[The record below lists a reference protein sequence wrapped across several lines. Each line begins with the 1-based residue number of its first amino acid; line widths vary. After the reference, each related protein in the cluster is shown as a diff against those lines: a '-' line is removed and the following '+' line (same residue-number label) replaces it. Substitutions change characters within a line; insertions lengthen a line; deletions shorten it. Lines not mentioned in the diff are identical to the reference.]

1 MNKLIIGIT
10 GEMASGKTT
19 VTEYIKKHHGGV
31 SFRFSTML
39 RDVLGRIHIDETRE
53 HLQTLSTILRTSF
66 GDDLMSKVIA
76 KDVAQ
81 ATDDIIIVE
90 GIRRPS
96 DVTYLSELP
105 GFHLVGITADMR
117 TRYERITARSENP
130 DDQNKTCEAF
140 QEEQKHE
147 SEQGISETLAMTD
160 IIINNNGDLDSLH
173 TQIDAII
180 QQFTA

>member
-1 MNKLIIGIT
+1 MSRLILGIT
-10 GEMASGKTT
+10 GHIASGKTDAT
-19 VTEYIKKHHGGV
+19 AYLQDSHGAV
-31 SFRFSTML
+31 CFRFSTML
-39 RDVLGRIHIDETRE
+39 RDILERIHIEESRE
-53 HLQTLSTILRTSF
+53 HLQILSTSLRSLF

-130 DDQNKTCEAF
+130 DDQNKTWEAF

>member
-1 MNKLIIGIT
+1 
-10 GEMASGKTT
+10 
-19 VTEYIKKHHGGV
+19 
-31 SFRFSTML
+31 ML
-39 RDVLGRIHIDETRE
+39 RDILERIHIEESRE
-53 HLQTLSTILRTSF
+53 HLQILSTSLRSLF

-130 DDQNKTCEAF
+130 DDQNKTWETF
-140 QEEQKHE
+140 QEEQAQE
-147 SEQGISETLAMTD
+147 SEGKIQDILKEAE
-160 IIINNNGDLDSLH
+160 IIIDNNGDLNTLH